1 MVTWGEWQ
9 QISDALDIKRR
20 DEIFPGGGVGGLGGE
35 KKKIPSP
42 FISRKH
48 LWSCLSEE
56 TNKNVCRSR
65 VGVDKAA

>member
-9 QISDALDIKRR
+9 QISDALNIKRH
-20 DEIFPGGGVGGLGGE
+20 DEIFPEGGGGFERE
-35 KKKIPSP
+35 KKPIPSP
-42 FISRKH
+42 FISHKH

-56 TNKNVCRSR
+56 TNKNVCCSS